1 MTQQISQGCSNL
13 TSTTPSSVVRI
24 VLLCLRL
31 RLRAQWMYCNSQH
44 SRSRR
49 TWGPLPE
56 VHQCSRRLALHFSH
70 ISPLV
75 KGRRMR
81 GRRAKRAAFRCG
93 FQCQA
98 DWLQRPHAR
107 AQPRGL
113 AQERWLGNYPFLT
126 PCVEIKK
133 ANLYGVSTGAILGR
147 FSNAAAVNVT
157 RSTNGLLG
165 SAPNGPTSG

>member
-1 MTQQISQGCSNL
+1 
-13 TSTTPSSVVRI
+13 
-24 VLLCLRL
+24 
-31 RLRAQWMYCNSQH
+31 
-44 SRSRR
+44 
-49 TWGPLPE
+49 
-56 VHQCSRRLALHFSH
+56 
-70 ISPLV
+70 
-75 KGRRMR
+75 MR
-81 GRRAKRAAFRCG
+81 GRRAKRRCG

-157 RSTNGLLG
+157 RSTNASAVSDAPRPTPKITCHLLRG
-165 SAPNGPTSG
+165 ASDTAV